1 MNVVSPTQR
10 SLQSRSAMYNGYMP
24 PAGPWALGMPVVP
37 GPVAAQGP
45 NSIETFWLEFCLK
58 NSLRFHLILIHA

>member
-1 MNVVSPTQR
+1 MNVVSQTQR

-37 GPVAAQGP
+37 AQVAAQGP
-45 NSIETFWLEFCLK
+45 YSIENVWLEK
-58 NSLRFHLILIHA
+58 

>member
-1 MNVVSPTQR
+1 MDVVSQTQR
-10 SLQSRSAMYNGYMP
+10 SVQSRPAMYNGYMP

-45 NSIETFWLEFCLK
+45 YSIETFWLEFWLEK
-58 NSLRFHLILIHA
+58 QLEIPF